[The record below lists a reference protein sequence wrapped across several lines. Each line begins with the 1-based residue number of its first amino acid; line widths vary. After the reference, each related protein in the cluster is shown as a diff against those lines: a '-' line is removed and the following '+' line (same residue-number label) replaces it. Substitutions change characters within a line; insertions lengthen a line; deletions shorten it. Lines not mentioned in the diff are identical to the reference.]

1 MQQLGDVCVLT
12 DSGKDQWCG
21 SFWPAA
27 NGLVLAAQAI
37 GDSQKLSTLHRL
49 GTKQ

>member
-1 MQQLGDVCVLT
+1 ML
-12 DSGKDQWCG
+12 CG
-21 SFWPAA
+21 SFKPAA
-27 NGLVLAAQAI
+27 IGLVLAAQGI